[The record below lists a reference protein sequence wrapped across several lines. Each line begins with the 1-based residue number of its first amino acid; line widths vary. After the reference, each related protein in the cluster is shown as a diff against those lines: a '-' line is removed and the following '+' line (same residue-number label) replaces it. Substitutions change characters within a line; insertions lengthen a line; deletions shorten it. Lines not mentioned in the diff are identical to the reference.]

1 MSFNSTLETQ
11 TGAGVRGH
19 LEGKDWESVI
29 GRCKPLFIEWIN
41 KVLLYSTLKWSVTP
55 SCPTLCGP
63 MDCSPPGSSVDGISQ
78 VRILEWVTISFT
90 RVFS

>member
-41 KVLLYSTLKWSVTP
+41 KVLLYSTGTHIQHSVIN
-55 SCPTLCGP
+55 CNGKEHEKEYIC
-63 MDCSPPGSSVDGISQ
+63 V
-78 VRILEWVTISFT
+78 
-90 RVFS
+90 